1 MPLSDETIVILDDET
16 VNKIAAGEVIERPAS
31 VVKEL
36 VENAIDAGASSVTVE
51 LRGTPGQFIRVSDD
65 GCGMSR
71 RDARMAFLRHA
82 TSKIRTATDLETV
95 LTMGFRGEALASI
108 AAVARLELV
117 TRRAQDNV
125 GSRIVCEGG
134 ALTLE
139 EDAPSPVG
147 TTVTCRDLFFNTPAR
162 RKFQRRPS
170 TELGHVYDVA
180 GRLALAQPATKL
192 RLIHDGKEIMLAQG
206 QNDRRAA
213 IAAIHGASLAKVLL
227 PVVAGSACTR
237 IQGFISPPD
246 VTRPTRDVQCIFVN
260 GRPVA
265 AASLVRAIEVTYG
278 KRLPPR
284 RYPAV
289 FIWISTDPRSIDV
302 NVHPAKRE
310 VRFSQDHEVFHLA
323 AQAVS
328 AALHSVGA
336 SPGFGRK
343 LGEGG
348 WPAQAQGWSGGMRR
362 SLVQDHDPGDRAGQ
376 ALAHDGAAPYGAG
389 YGAGSC
395 PAGLGVELGA
405 GLGHDGTAHARP
417 LPACP
422 EEGARPE
429 AQTPQAWQIARR
441 PDARGIRVGQEL
453 SQQTEIASAPCFTP
467 LGTFLGTYIL
477 ATDGSNLLIIDQHA
491 AHERVLYESFLDG
504 AARGPASVQT
514 LFPVAL
520 ELRAATVASVSQ
532 HLGDLARMGII
543 LEEFGPSSLLLRGIP
558 VALGRLRGADVADAV
573 SAALEAFAEE
583 IPRGEQN
590 LGDAL
595 GRFAAEVA
603 CKASVKAHGALEPSE
618 VERLLIDLART
629 GDPYSCPHGRPTLL
643 RIGQAELERAFRRR

>member
-1 MPLSDETIVILDDET
+1 MTPDETVTPDETIVVLDNET

-36 VENAIDAGASSVTVE
+36 VENAIDAGASGITIE
-51 LRGTPGQFIRVSDD
+51 LRGMPGEFIRVSDD

-82 TSKIRTATDLETV
+82 TSKIRTAADLETI

-125 GSRIVCEGG
+125 GSRIVYEGG

-147 TTVTCRDLFFNTPAR
+147 TAVTCCGLFFNTPAR

-170 TELGHVYDVA
+170 TELGHIYDVA
-180 GRLALAQPATKL
+180 GRLALAQPATRF
-192 RLIHDGKEIMLAQG
+192 RLIHDGKQIILAQG

-213 IAAIHGASLAKVLL
+213 LAAIHGAGLAKVLL
-227 PVVAGSACTR
+227 PVVAGSARTR
-237 IQGFISPPD
+237 IDGFISPPD
-246 VTRPTRDVQCIFVN
+246 VTRPTRDAQCIFVN

-265 AASLVRAIEVTYG
+265 APSIVRAIEGTYG

-310 VRFSQDHEVFHLA
+310 VRFSQDHEVFHLVT
-323 AQAVS
+323 QAVS

-348 WPAQAQGWSGGMRR
+348 RPAQAQGWSGGLRG

-376 ALAHDGAAPYGAG
+376 ALVRDGAAPYGAG
-389 YGAGSC
+389 YGAESC
-395 PAGLGVELGA
+395 PAGLGVEPGA
-405 GLGHDGTAHARP
+405 GLGHDGTAHAGP
-417 LPACP
+417 LPAP
-422 EEGARPE
+422 
-429 AQTPQAWQIARR
+429 
-441 PDARGIRVGQEL
+441 
-453 SQQTEIASAPCFTP
+453 SFTP

-504 AARGPASVQT
+504 ATRGPASVQT
-514 LFPVAL
+514 LLPVAL

-558 VALGRLRGADVADAV
+558 VALGCLRGADVADAV

-583 IPRGEQN
+583 IPRGGQN
-590 LGDAL
+590 PGDAL

-603 CKASVKAHGALEPSE
+603 CKAAVKAHGALEPSE
-618 VERLLIDLART
+618 VERLLIDLARA

-643 RIGQAELERAFRRR
+643 RISQAELERTFRRR